1 MGVALDRVLS
11 KIKGDSP
18 RHPGVLRAELRRAGD
33 VDFAKGGNG
42 TEVYVMGVA
51 DFYEVAT
58 AFPTGVGIDGLYDW
72 LGLWKLSDLKTANED
87 LSLYGDL
94 VCPLGLRFDPDVA
107 LVQDGPFDKL
117 AMAITKSLSQEEA
130 HDYTG
135 LTKEEAAVELATWVR
150 YALPFPA
157 ELCEYGGTRAAS
169 LITLRRLLRE
179 SSGGQALL
187 ITPANVA
194 TVIQH
199 HEAAK
204 LVIGNN
210 VGGLVALN
218 MVIELL
224 RLSLRTSVTSAA
236 LSQLGT
242 AMAALN
248 DLLPAL
254 RSERIAGLPPND
266 RLAYVAKELALW
278 DKADRT
284 AARGGG
290 GGGGGSTDTPG
301 DERSG
306 LVGYGAV
313 YQGALRRLLASE
325 DYTTAEAAVTAALDA
340 NDYGEAITIIFS
352 SGFLPLIHAL
362 IGYRR
367 SLPGNPLVDRIAEEL
382 RPLGPQWV
390 SDTLGKALLPEPTAP
405 HKRKRLNA
413 MPLVWLLLCKFQMD
427 NIPWEDIC
435 YAIIAEGNGRA
446 HPPKI
451 LPAAC
456 FTSVARLREIEGG
469 IVALLEAFGRVRG
482 GERSFDTFLKKVY
495 RYESSAK
502 AVAQT
507 DKGDTIS
514 SCIKAVLAEASV
526 AGAAVLL
533 SDDPTRVPSVHFVQP
548 GSGGEA
554 KLDEAIAELPETSSI
569 VSALLKAVSP
579 AQAAQ
584 LGLSTQIDVPD
595 TLGLRRHEPAVVPGA
610 PAAPRLAAATEP
622 EAGPLEPGPAA
633 TPRETGKKPGGATG
647 GDAKTK
653 DPPDV
658 GAWSKRL
665 TEETPTEY
673 RIGNKKDRK
682 VISKEAVREVVG
694 DAIFNDKSKM
704 CAFSLLSNG
713 KWAHALCNHKGE
725 KGHESPT
732 SHAHTWS
739 NYPTGCRKKLQGLLV
754 AMAATTEATQFAP
767 AAGVGFARRCGVSC
781 LASATF
787 DKVGG
792 MIFVPVRYASPHVP
806 EFGLPRGASD
816 CWFGETGIVVERGV
830 REAALATACNWSD
843 ALWGRDAALVPFGL
857 FEDSGGA
864 GGQVTGVLTP
874 PPTRAEHVP
883 EGAADLRGAHP
894 TKAAPRNCID
904 LFAGAGGLALGLG
917 DAGYH
922 HLALVERDARKVATL
937 ERNGFTQAVCAD
949 VGDVDYS
956 QWRGAVDLLSGGPP
970 CQPFSGGGLLLGEA
984 DARNGWEVTIAATAA
999 LRPRAVLFEN
1009 VQGML
1014 TGRFAGYRRAI
1025 SARLD
1030 DLGYHHNWVPLDAAN
1045 FGVPQRRRRVF
1056 LIGFADR
1063 RAWEAFTLPPTSRT
1077 RLTVRAALR
1086 RLGPP
1091 NGMNGHDAHGRAREY
1106 PGHTASTLDA
1116 PSKTIVAGGR
1126 GLGGGS
1132 GTVRLDS
1139 GEVRYFTVREAATL
1153 QTFPPT
1159 WRFDEAWSRA
1169 FVEIGNAVP
1178 PVMARKLGGAIAAA
1192 LDAVDAVAPMPEA
1205 EAMIGPPRLGARRR
1219 RCRPRRLARPRPA
1232 TRLIARHRPRH
1243 DRRRTS
1249 RPARRRSQATRPPAT
1264 RSRATRGPHRQRR
1277 LHTMLRPH
1285 RRRRWHTMLRP

>member
-1 MGVALDRVLS
+1 M
-11 KIKGDSP
+11 
-18 RHPGVLRAELRRAGD
+18 
-33 VDFAKGGNG
+33 
-42 TEVYVMGVA
+42 
-51 DFYEVAT
+51 
-58 AFPTGVGIDGLYDW
+58 
-72 LGLWKLSDLKTANED
+72 
-87 LSLYGDL
+87 
-94 VCPLGLRFDPDVA
+94 
-107 LVQDGPFDKL
+107 
-117 AMAITKSLSQEEA
+117 
-130 HDYTG
+130 
-135 LTKEEAAVELATWVR
+135 
-150 YALPFPA
+150 
-157 ELCEYGGTRAAS
+157 
-169 LITLRRLLRE
+169 
-179 SSGGQALL
+179 
-187 ITPANVA
+187 
-194 TVIQH
+194 
-199 HEAAK
+199 
-204 LVIGNN
+204 
-210 VGGLVALN
+210 
-218 MVIELL
+218 
-224 RLSLRTSVTSAA
+224 
-236 LSQLGT
+236 
-242 AMAALN
+242 
-248 DLLPAL
+248 
-254 RSERIAGLPPND
+254 AGLPPND
-266 RLAYVAKELALW
+266 RLAYVAKELTMW

-290 GGGGGSTDTPG
+290 GGGGGSTDAPG

-325 DYTTAEAAVTAALDA
+325 DYATAEAAVTAALDG

-451 LPAAC
+451 LPAAR

-469 IVALLEAFGRVRG
+469 IVALLEAFGRMRG

-495 RYESSAK
+495 QYESSAK

-595 TLGLRRHEPAVVPGA
+595 TLGSRRHEPAVVPGA
-610 PAAPRLAAATEP
+610 PAAPRLAAATGP
-622 EAGPLEPGPAA
+622 EVDPPEPGPAP

-647 GDAKTK
+647 GGDKAKE
-653 DPPDV
+653 PPDV

-704 CAFSLLSNG
+704 CAFSLLSTG
-713 KWAHALCNHKGE
+713 KWAPALCNHKGE

-732 SHAHTWS
+732 SYAHTWS

-767 AAGVGFARRCGVSC
+767 TAGFGLARRCGVSC

-806 EFGLPRGASD
+806 EFGLPRGA
-816 CWFGETGIVVERGV
+816 
-830 REAALATACNWSD
+830 AA
-843 ALWGRDAALVPFGL
+843 
-857 FEDSGGA
+857 
-864 GGQVTGVLTP
+864 
-874 PPTRAEHVP
+874 
-883 EGAADLRGAHP
+883 
-894 TKAAPRNCID
+894 
-904 LFAGAGGLALGLG
+904 
-917 DAGYH
+917 
-922 HLALVERDARKVATL
+922 
-937 ERNGFTQAVCAD
+937 
-949 VGDVDYS
+949 
-956 QWRGAVDLLSGGPP
+956 
-970 CQPFSGGGLLLGEA
+970 
-984 DARNGWEVTIAATAA
+984 
-999 LRPRAVLFEN
+999 
-1009 VQGML
+1009 
-1014 TGRFAGYRRAI
+1014 
-1025 SARLD
+1025 
-1030 DLGYHHNWVPLDAAN
+1030 
-1045 FGVPQRRRRVF
+1045 
-1056 LIGFADR
+1056 
-1063 RAWEAFTLPPTSRT
+1063 
-1077 RLTVRAALR
+1077 
-1086 RLGPP
+1086 
-1091 NGMNGHDAHGRAREY
+1091 
-1106 PGHTASTLDA
+1106 
-1116 PSKTIVAGGR
+1116 
-1126 GLGGGS
+1126 
-1132 GTVRLDS
+1132 
-1139 GEVRYFTVREAATL
+1139 
-1153 QTFPPT
+1153 
-1159 WRFDEAWSRA
+1159 
-1169 FVEIGNAVP
+1169 
-1178 PVMARKLGGAIAAA
+1178 
-1192 LDAVDAVAPMPEA
+1192 
-1205 EAMIGPPRLGARRR
+1205 
-1219 RCRPRRLARPRPA
+1219 
-1232 TRLIARHRPRH
+1232 
-1243 DRRRTS
+1243 
-1249 RPARRRSQATRPPAT
+1249 
-1264 RSRATRGPHRQRR
+1264 
-1277 LHTMLRPH
+1277 
-1285 RRRRWHTMLRP
+1285 

>member
-1 MGVALDRVLS
+1 M
-11 KIKGDSP
+11 
-18 RHPGVLRAELRRAGD
+18 
-33 VDFAKGGNG
+33 
-42 TEVYVMGVA
+42 
-51 DFYEVAT
+51 
-58 AFPTGVGIDGLYDW
+58 
-72 LGLWKLSDLKTANED
+72 
-87 LSLYGDL
+87 
-94 VCPLGLRFDPDVA
+94 
-107 LVQDGPFDKL
+107 
-117 AMAITKSLSQEEA
+117 
-130 HDYTG
+130 
-135 LTKEEAAVELATWVR
+135 
-150 YALPFPA
+150 
-157 ELCEYGGTRAAS
+157 
-169 LITLRRLLRE
+169 
-179 SSGGQALL
+179 
-187 ITPANVA
+187 
-194 TVIQH
+194 
-199 HEAAK
+199 
-204 LVIGNN
+204 
-210 VGGLVALN
+210 
-218 MVIELL
+218 
-224 RLSLRTSVTSAA
+224 
-236 LSQLGT
+236 
-242 AMAALN
+242 
-248 DLLPAL
+248 
-254 RSERIAGLPPND
+254 
-266 RLAYVAKELALW
+266 
-278 DKADRT
+278 
-284 AARGGG
+284 
-290 GGGGGSTDTPG
+290 
-301 DERSG
+301 
-306 LVGYGAV
+306 
-313 YQGALRRLLASE
+313 
-325 DYTTAEAAVTAALDA
+325 
-340 NDYGEAITIIFS
+340 
-352 SGFLPLIHAL
+352 
-362 IGYRR
+362 
-367 SLPGNPLVDRIAEEL
+367 
-382 RPLGPQWV
+382 
-390 SDTLGKALLPEPTAP
+390 
-405 HKRKRLNA
+405 
-413 MPLVWLLLCKFQMD
+413 LCKFQMD

-451 LPAAC
+451 LPAAR

-622 EAGPLEPGPAA
+622 EVGPLEPGPAP

-647 GDAKTK
+647 GDVKAK

-843 ALWGRDAALVPFGL
+843 ALWGRDAALVPFGF

-864 GGQVTGVLTP
+864 GGQVTGVLAP

-883 EGAADLRGAHP
+883 EGAADLRGAH
-894 TKAAPRNCID
+894 T
-904 LFAGAGGLALGLG
+904 
-917 DAGYH
+917 
-922 HLALVERDARKVATL
+922 T
-937 ERNGFTQAVCAD
+937 
-949 VGDVDYS
+949 
-956 QWRGAVDLLSGGPP
+956 
-970 CQPFSGGGLLLGEA
+970 
-984 DARNGWEVTIAATAA
+984 
-999 LRPRAVLFEN
+999 
-1009 VQGML
+1009 
-1014 TGRFAGYRRAI
+1014 
-1025 SARLD
+1025 
-1030 DLGYHHNWVPLDAAN
+1030 
-1045 FGVPQRRRRVF
+1045 
-1056 LIGFADR
+1056 
-1063 RAWEAFTLPPTSRT
+1063 
-1077 RLTVRAALR
+1077 
-1086 RLGPP
+1086 
-1091 NGMNGHDAHGRAREY
+1091 
-1106 PGHTASTLDA
+1106 
-1116 PSKTIVAGGR
+1116 
-1126 GLGGGS
+1126 
-1132 GTVRLDS
+1132 
-1139 GEVRYFTVREAATL
+1139 
-1153 QTFPPT
+1153 
-1159 WRFDEAWSRA
+1159 
-1169 FVEIGNAVP
+1169 
-1178 PVMARKLGGAIAAA
+1178 
-1192 LDAVDAVAPMPEA
+1192 
-1205 EAMIGPPRLGARRR
+1205 
-1219 RCRPRRLARPRPA
+1219 RPRRETASICSPARAGSPSGWAMPA
-1232 TRLIARHRPRH
+1232 TTTWRWSSATHARWPRWSATASHRRCVPTWA
-1243 DRRRTS
+1243 TS
-1249 RPARRRSQATRPPAT
+1249 TT
-1264 RSRATRGPHRQRR
+1264 RSGAAPSTCSAVGLLASHSREAGCFWEKPTHATVGK
-1277 LHTMLRPH
+1277 
-1285 RRRRWHTMLRP
+1285 